1 MMLRILTASIVNA
14 IRSFLNFVIFKTK
27 WLTMPINIT
36 EEPNILINLPNT
48 NFQET
53 LFAGQEGIS
62 FCLSKH
68 S

>member
-1 MMLRILTASIVNA
+1 MKFPKLCNIQNIVA
-14 IRSFLNFVIFKTK
+14 DL
-27 WLTMPINIT
+27 LTMPINIT

-53 LFAGQEGIS
+53 LFAGQVGIS